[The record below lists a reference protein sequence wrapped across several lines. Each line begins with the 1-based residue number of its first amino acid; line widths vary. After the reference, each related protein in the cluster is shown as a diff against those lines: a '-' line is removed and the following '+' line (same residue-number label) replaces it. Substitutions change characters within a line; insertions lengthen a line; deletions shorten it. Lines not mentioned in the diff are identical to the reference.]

1 MVAAGALALTAATLL
16 AGCGGPSTASTAAP
30 AESEAPMSEAAVAE
44 VPAGSTTASTA
55 TSAAAP
61 AQASSQP
68 AAAPSAAVK
77 ESGQTTKGAFSGM
90 GDGKSCNAVI
100 TRLPAPGVQGAAGLG
115 TLDFAQQTLFFRES
129 DPMPWMDGL
138 QVGQRVRLMS
148 NRGVVTG
155 NGSAGKFMVDCI

>member
-1 MVAAGALALTAATLL
+1 MKAPSKMLVAVGALALTATTLL
-16 AGCGGPSTASTAAP
+16 AGCGGSSTASIAAP
-30 AESEAPMSEAAVAE
+30 DAPMSEAAVAE
-44 VPAGSTTASTA
+44 
-55 TSAAAP
+55 AP

-68 AAAPSAAVK
+68 AAASSAAVK

-115 TLDFAQQTLFFRES
+115 ALDFGQQTLFFRES

-148 NRGVVTG
+148 NRGVVAG
-155 NGSAGKFMVDCI
+155 NGFAGKFMVYCI

>member
-1 MVAAGALALTAATLL
+1 MKAPSKMTVAVGALALTATTLL
-16 AGCGGPSTASTAAP
+16 AGCGGSSTASIAAP
-30 AESEAPMSEAAVAE
+30 AAPEAPMSEAAVAE
-44 VPAGSTTASTA
+44 
-55 TSAAAP
+55 AP
-61 AQASSQP
+61 ARASSQP
-68 AAAPSAAVK
+68 AAASSAAVK

-115 TLDFAQQTLFFRES
+115 ALDFGQQTLFFRES

-148 NRGVVTG
+148 NRGVVAG
-155 NGSAGKFMVDCI
+155 NGFAGKFMVDCI